1 MTKIDL
7 KTHIQTKWKYQLLG
21 IVGAFIVSII
31 AITISSAPTKKEKIS
46 IFLTCYKAENNFSAY
61 MDSIKPDYL
70 EIIELNIKQK
80 EDTYYGTVIQGFR
93 KDADFII
100 VPESKIDYII
110 TKDCLILT
118 DDMIGELTNKH
129 YDYYSINDINYGL
142 KIYSKDTKEGILKEY
157 ITFNQENSDEDCYL
171 FVNNKSLHMGKYNNS
186 KYDGAIKVLKEILNY
201 EA

>member
-21 IVGAFIVSII
+21 IVVAFIVSII

-157 ITFNQENSDEDCYL
+157 ITFNQETSDEDCYL
-171 FVNNKSLHMGKYNNS
+171 FINNKSLHMGKYNNS